1 MIVVAVLGVFAGLMQ
16 MAGNSCNRAAATCMF
31 ESKNAGKV
39 TDGCLVPLLFAFM
52 SFSERFGR
60 RPCADAFVGRTLPDR
75 NTEEGREA
83 VWRTCLGVYGAAGR
97 PLPVSVGCEAL
108 AEDALFASKVDEA
121 AGLLR
126 LRYNSNLNGNVRMA
140 DAALNKMLATACLAF
155 NGLSDLSM
163 CYRPVAADYL
173 SAFLGMGAVM
183 TAGAEVVR
191 EDVCNGVRLR
201 FRKVCDVNPAEMAFA
216 TLLAGWLAG
225 RQDLETSPG
234 VEGAVARTA
243 LKQAKKAFEKMRKK
257 GGDATPEQWLALEA
271 KAHELQNTT
280 GDASTLEFLRLRSRS
295 SEWGFDEVFSWCGH
309 RVYRQLEERLD
320 NLRGMGSKSA

>member
-1 MIVVAVLGVFAGLMQ
+1 MAAILIVVVVLGVFAGLMQ
-16 MAGNSCNRAAATCMF
+16 MAGNSFNRAVATGAF
-31 ESKNAGKV
+31 EAKNAGKV

-60 RPCADAFVGRTLPDR
+60 RPCADAFAGRTLPDR
-75 NTEEGREA
+75 NTSEGKEA
-83 VWRTCLGVYGAAGR
+83 FWRACLDVYGEAGR
-97 PLPVSVGCEAL
+97 PLPVSVGCGAL
-108 AEDALFASKVDEA
+108 AEDTLFASEFDEP

-126 LRYNSNLNGNVRMA
+126 MRYNSNLDGSVRMA
-140 DAALNKMLATACLAF
+140 DAAMSKMLATACLAF
-155 NGLSDLSM
+155 NGLNDLSM

-173 SAFLGMGAVM
+173 SAFLGVGTVM
-183 TAGAEVVR
+183 TVGAEVVR

-243 LKQAKKAFEKMRKK
+243 FKQAKKAFEKMRKK

-271 KAHELQNTT
+271 KACEQRDRT
-280 GDASTLEFLRLRSRS
+280 GDASTLDFLRLRSRS
-295 SEWGFDEVFSWCGH
+295 SEWGFGEVFSWCGR
-309 RVYRQLEERLD
+309 RVHSQLEQRLAIC
-320 NLRGMGSKSA
+320 RS